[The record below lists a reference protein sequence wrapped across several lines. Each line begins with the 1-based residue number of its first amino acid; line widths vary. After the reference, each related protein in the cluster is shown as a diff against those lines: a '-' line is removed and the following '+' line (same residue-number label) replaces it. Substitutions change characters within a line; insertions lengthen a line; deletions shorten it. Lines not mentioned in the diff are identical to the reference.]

1 MWLPCMFL
9 MWGQNIT
16 FLGYSA
22 WQLLHFTNGFNS
34 LSYPQ
39 ALRAVICELFIL
51 TFAWTKPY
59 TPKPI
64 KAVAS
69 KGQGKPLGHGLGI
82 VMTFQTQKLFLIW
95 NILIKCVFGPVSSF
109 AVSTANNLLAQLW
122 LLPKFS
128 TLLPSTHT
136 DTHYHLLSHSWTQA
150 ATQPSVWRGLQGAPA
165 AGFLSQQQCAISALH
180 RACHSCPCPPP
191 PSITHSHVTPFF
203 SAAGPTT

>member
-16 FLGYSA
+16 FLSYSA

-39 ALRAVICELFIL
+39 ALRAVICELFML

-64 KAVAS
+64 KAVTS
-69 KGQGKPLGHGLGI
+69 KGQGKPVGHGLGI

-122 LLPKFS
+122 LLPKLS

-165 AGFLSQQQCAISALH
+165 AGFLSQQQCHFSAAQGMSLMSLPSTSFH
-180 RACHSCPCPPP
+180 YTQSCD
-191 PSITHSHVTPFF
+191 SFF